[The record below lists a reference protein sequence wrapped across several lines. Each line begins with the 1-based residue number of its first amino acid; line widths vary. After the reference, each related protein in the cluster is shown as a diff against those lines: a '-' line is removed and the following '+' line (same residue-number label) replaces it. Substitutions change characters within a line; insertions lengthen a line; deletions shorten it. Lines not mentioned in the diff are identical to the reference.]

1 MPEERSKKYLP
12 SFWNDDAAM
21 QGYMSVIK
29 ARAVNPVDHD
39 RKMRFW
45 TDLIS
50 SSCEAEG
57 NAVVSADIL
66 KRRFRRGDQIPSSI
80 PVVME
85 HLNKRG
91 ELIPLSKWQEQHSS
105 WMGWGFQQ
113 LSKTSEWLF
122 GTSKSSSSERY
133 IHLKTVKMQ
142 ADQLMKL
149 YNKEFHSE
157 IDGTGSIVAYSTFYD
172 CAADIVHTKENFD
185 IVLAHLSDRG
195 DVTMG
200 QGHNGEQILKFRDSE
215 EPVRFT
221 ETDASVHDIRRAMS
235 KIEKDI
241 TFLER
246 KVEKLDSDCRAAL
259 RNKDKIRAAN
269 LLRQKKHLQK
279 DISDKDSQYQR
290 LLTMLQQLS
299 ATKHNKEILDAYKA
313 GTTAFKANL
322 ARHGMTAEKIDEM
335 MDEVSN
341 SIEEYREIEDAIGH
355 AFVPKQ
361 HDDDE
366 LEKELEDLISKQK
379 EIPSPSQDTNDK
391 PMVSLPE
398 VPTNTLGLREFDED
412 DAMSLQKRL
421 ERLRSAV

>member
-1 MPEERSKKYLP
+1 MSEERSKKYLP
-12 SFWNDDAAM
+12 SFWNDDTAM

-29 ARAVNPVDHD
+29 ARAVNPVDYD
-39 RKMRFW
+39 RKIKFW

-50 SSCEAEG
+50 SSCEVEG
-57 NAVVSADIL
+57 NAIVSAEIL

-80 PVVME
+80 LAVVE
-85 HLNKRG
+85 HLHKQVLFISIVSG
-91 ELIPLSKWQEQHSS
+91 VLIPLSKWEEQHSS
-105 WMGWGFQQ
+105 WMGWGFQR

-122 GTSKSSSSERY
+122 GTSKPSTSERY
-133 IHLKTVKMQ
+133 IHLETIRMQ

-149 YNKEFHSE
+149 YNREFHSE
-157 IDGTGSIVAYSTFYD
+157 IDGTGSIVAYSTFYNS
-172 CAADIVHTKENFD
+172 AADIVRTKENFD

-195 DVTMG
+195 DVTVG
-200 QGHNGEQILKFRDSE
+200 QGRDGEQILKFRDSN

-246 KVEKLDSDCRAAL
+246 KVENDCRAAL
-259 RNKDKIRAAN
+259 RNKDKIKAAN
-269 LLRQKKHLQK
+269 LLRQKKHVQK

-313 GTTAFKANL
+313 GTAAFKANL
-322 ARHGMTAEKIDEM
+322 ARHGITTEKIDEM

-341 SIEEYREIEDAIGH
+341 SIDDYREIEEAIGQ

-361 HDDDE
+361 RDDGE

-379 EIPSPSQDTNDK
+379 
-391 PMVSLPE
+391 
-398 VPTNTLGLREFDED
+398 
-412 DAMSLQKRL
+412 
-421 ERLRSAV
+421 